1 MSRSCRHS
9 EAGKELSSRQSRAG
23 KESHRSGLYVSSPRN
38 PAPVPPDEAEDDGAH
53 WQQPSRKPVTLPTLK
68 FMERKKIGGEVI

>member
-9 EAGKELSSRQSRAG
+9 DASKERSSRQSRAG

-38 PAPVPPDEAEDDGAH
+38 PAPVLPDEAEDDGAY

-68 FMERKKIGGEVI
+68 FLERKKIGDEVI

>member
-9 EAGKELSSRQSRAG
+9 DMGKERSSRQSRAG
-23 KESHRSGLYVSSPRN
+23 KESHRSGLYVSRPRN
-38 PAPVPPDEAEDDGAH
+38 AAAVPPDEAEDDGAH

-68 FMERKKIGGEVI
+68 FMERKKIGDEVL